1 MEKAKNVYVLPCDF
15 GWTDLGTWGSVYDH
29 LEKDDKGNALIAK
42 NIKVYNSEGS
52 IFNVSGSKLL
62 VANGLKNYIVVD
74 TEDVLL
80 ICPKDDEQRI
90 KLFVNDVSSDAK
102 LKKYL

>member
-1 MEKAKNVYVLPCDF
+1 MCQYCN
-15 GWTDLGTWGSVYDH
+15 
-29 LEKDDKGNALIAK
+29 
-42 NIKVYNSEGS
+42 KVYNSENS
-52 IFNVSGSKLL
+52 IYTVSGNKLL
-62 VANGLKNYIVVD
+62 VANGLKNFIVVD